1 MSKAY
6 NEYEVGYCR
15 PPVATQFKSGKSGNP
30 KGRPRGS
37 HNLQTILS
45 DELQSRV
52 SVVINGRPVK
62 PTKAELAVRQQ
73 VDKAAKGDLRSF
85 SALMKLNAQAATPPD
100 TAEGNMAPAE
110 KTELTGDQFSEILA
124 SIVRDHQPEDGQ

>member
-1 MSKAY
+1 MSKSS
-6 NEYEVGYCR
+6 EYGVGYCR
-15 PPVATQFKSGKSGNP
+15 PPVATRFKSGKSGNP

-52 SVVINGRPVK
+52 PVVINGRSVK
-62 PTKAELAVRQQ
+62 LTKAELAIRQQ

-85 SALMKLNAQAATPPD
+85 SALMKLMPQASAPSEPVD
-100 TAEGNMAPAE
+100 SCLAPAVE
-110 KTELTGDQFSEILA
+110 TELTPNQFADILA
-124 SIVRDHQPEDGQ
+124 SIARDHMLGGEP